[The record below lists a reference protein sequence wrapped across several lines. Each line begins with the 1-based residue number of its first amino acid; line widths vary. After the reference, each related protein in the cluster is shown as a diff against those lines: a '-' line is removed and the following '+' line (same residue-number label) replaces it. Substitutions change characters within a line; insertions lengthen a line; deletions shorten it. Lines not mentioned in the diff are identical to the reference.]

1 MERVLI
7 TGITGGQGQLIAQHL
22 LTGEDGRYRVYGVDR
37 KPWPGRPREI
47 RMTVADIG
55 TRKFEDVVRRVKPE
69 AIVHLA
75 SVRHFRV
82 HPAVRHEVNVV
93 GTKKLIDFAV
103 EHGVRQII
111 VNSSSYVYGALPD
124 NPYYMDESFPLSV
137 SRTYPDVRDLAEMD
151 MVASAAL
158 WRHPEVSIAVIRPV
172 NVLGARVSS
181 TIGRYLRRELVP
193 TVIGF
198 NPMLQFIHEDDLARA
213 FAVTIR
219 TNARGVFNV
228 AGGGAVPLHEAI
240 SQIGGTAVPVP
251 EIVLRAMIR
260 TLFRWGLYPF
270 PPGAID
276 FAKYQCTLDDSR
288 FREITGFEPSHSLA
302 ETFADAHL

>member
-22 LTGEDGRYRVYGVDR
+22 LASGRGEYRVYGVDR

-47 RMTVADIG
+47 RMTVADVG
-55 TRKFEDVVRRVKPE
+55 TRKFEDVVRRVKPDCV
-69 AIVHLA
+69 VHLA

-93 GTKKLIDFAV
+93 GTKSLIDFAV
-103 EHGVRQII
+103 EHGVGQII

-151 MVASAAL
+151 MVATAAL
-158 WRHPEVSIAVIRPV
+158 WQHPEVAIAVIRPV
-172 NVLGARVSS
+172 NVLGARVNSA
-181 TIGRYLRRELVP
+181 IGKYLRREYVP

-213 FAVTIR
+213 FATAIR
-219 TNARGVFNV
+219 SRARGVFNV
-228 AGGGAVPLHEAI
+228 AGAGALPLHAAI
-240 SQIGGTAVPVP
+240 PRIGGTALPVP
-251 EIVLRAMIR
+251 EIVLRTMVR
-260 TLFRWGLYPF
+260 TMFQWGLYPF

-288 FREITGFEPSHSLA
+288 FRETTGFEPEHSLA
-302 ETFADAHL
+302 ETFDDAHL